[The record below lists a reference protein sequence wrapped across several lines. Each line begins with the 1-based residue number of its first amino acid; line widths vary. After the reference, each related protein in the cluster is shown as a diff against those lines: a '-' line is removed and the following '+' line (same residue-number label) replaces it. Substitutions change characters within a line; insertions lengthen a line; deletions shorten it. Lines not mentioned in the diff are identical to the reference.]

1 MARDGWISLRVE
13 DVEAVP
19 WRGTELIWHP
29 LRAGLGLRAFGAG
42 AYTADRVGQVI
53 IEPHAEADEGRGHQE
68 VYIVLEGRVAFTLD
82 DETID
87 APAGTCLCVWPETH
101 RLGVAVEIPAT
112 VVAFGRE
119 PDFPVAGGEWIDRVR
134 PFLKSDLPH
143 CRKVIDEGALEL
155 PDSPGIGYGLALV
168 AAAEGHAAEARE
180 RLREAIGRD
189 PKLRELRELD
199 PELWALLDEPADAP
213 QAG

>member
-1 MARDGWISLRVE
+1 MARNGWISLRVE

-19 WRGTELIWHP
+19 WRGTELVWHP
-29 LRAGLGLRAFGAG
+29 LRAALGLHAFGAG

-53 IEPHAEADEGRGHQE
+53 VEPHAELDHGRGHEE
-68 VYIVLEGRVAFTLD
+68 VYVVLEGRVAFTLD

-87 APAGTCLCVWPETH
+87 APAGTCVCVRPETH
-101 RLGVAVEIPAT
+101 RLGMAVEIPAT

-119 PDFPVAGGEWIDRVR
+119 PDFAVSGEEWIDRVR
-134 PFLKSDLPH
+134 PFLKSDRAH

-155 PDSPGIGYGLALV
+155 PDSPAIGYGLALV
-168 AAAEGHAAEARE
+168 AAAEGHAEEARE
-180 RLREAIGRD
+180 GLREAVRRD
-189 PKLRELRELD
+189 PRLRVLRELD